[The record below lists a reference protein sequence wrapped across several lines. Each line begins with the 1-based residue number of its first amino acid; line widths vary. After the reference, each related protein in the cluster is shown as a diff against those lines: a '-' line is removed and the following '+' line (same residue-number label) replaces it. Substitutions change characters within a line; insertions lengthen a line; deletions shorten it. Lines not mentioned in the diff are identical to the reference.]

1 MIGQV
6 VSHYLIVEKLGGGG
20 MGVVYKAEDTKL
32 GRYVALKFLPQEL
45 SEDGQAVARFQR
57 EARVA
62 SSLNHPHICTI
73 YDVDHYE
80 GQNFIVMELL
90 EGATLKHRISGRP
103 LDLDD
108 VSEFGFQVADAL
120 DAAHAKGIIH
130 RDIKPANI
138 FATRRGPVKVLDFG
152 LAKLL
157 PERKRSKGTT
167 RSSTQPTSATEDEYL
182 TSKGVAV
189 GTVSYMSPEQV
200 RGEELDPRTDL
211 FSLGVVL
218 YEMATGQQTFA
229 GDTPGVIFDAILN
242 RTPISPVRWNPSVPV
257 QLENIITKALEKDRA
272 LRYQTSSD
280 LRADLQRL
288 RRDTNSVRATTMTA
302 RGVLQQALRRYR
314 LRLAEAFV
322 LAAALL
328 LVMLNVGGWRDRLL
342 GWQSSGRIDSIAV
355 LPFVNLTADPKT
367 EYLSD
372 GITESLIN
380 SLSQLSNLAV
390 MSRSSVFRYKGQGA
404 DPEKVARDLGVR
416 TVLTGRLLQSGEE
429 LSISVALEDTQSK
442 RSIWGQQYKRKLSDL
457 VAMQEEIAAD
467 IYERLRPT
475 VTGEEKR
482 RLTRRPT
489 ENTEAYQLY
498 LQGLFYWNKW
508 TDADFKRAMEYFAQ
522 AVQKDPHYALA
533 FSGLADT
540 YSLLGDSGYLSPAEA
555 KPRAKE
561 AAMQALEIDV
571 SLPEAHTSLGLVR
584 EYYDWDWLG
593 AEKEFKRAI
602 ELNQNSAAAH
612 HWYGQYL
619 AKMGRFEE
627 AAKELERAL
636 GLEPV
641 SVVFNTTLGWQFY
654 LAGRDDQAIEQ
665 LRKVLDMDPNYAPA
679 RRTLEEVYAE
689 VGRYKEAI
697 AEREKV
703 LTLSGSPELAA
714 SVAQDF
720 AASGYSG
727 VLKSWLDGL
736 VEVSKHQYVSPYSI
750 AQTYARVGEKEQ
762 AFAWL
767 EKAYETHDS
776 TLVSLKVDPMFE
788 SIHSDHK
795 FGELV
800 QRLHLSR

>member
-6 VSHYLIVEKLGGGG
+6 FSHYRIVEKLGGGG

-45 SEDGQAVARFQR
+45 SKDGQAVARFQR

-73 YDVDHYE
+73 FDVDHYE

-90 EGATLKHRISGRP
+90 EGSTLKHRISGRP
-103 LDLDD
+103 LNLDD

-138 FATRRGPVKVLDFG
+138 FATKRGPVKVLDFG

-157 PERKRSKGTT
+157 PERKNSKGTT
-167 RSSTQPTSATEDEYL
+167 RSSAQPTSTTEDEYL

-242 RTPISPVRWNPSVPV
+242 RTPISPVRLNPSVPV

-288 RRDTNSVRATTMTA
+288 RRDTNSVRVTTMTA
-302 RGVLQQALRRYR
+302 RGVLQLALRRYR

-342 GWQSSGRIDSIAV
+342 GLQASGRIDSIAV

-482 RLTRRPT
+482 RLTKRPT
-489 ENTEAYQLY
+489 ENTEAYKLY

-561 AAMQALEIDV
+561 AAMQALEIDG
-571 SLPEAHTSLGLVR
+571 SLAEAHTSLGLVR

-627 AAKELERAL
+627 AATELERAL

-714 SVAQDF
+714 SVARDF

-767 EKAYETHDS
+767 EKAYETRDS

-788 SIHSDHK
+788 SVHSDHK

>member
-6 VSHYLIVEKLGGGG
+6 FSHYRIVEKLGGGG

-45 SEDGQAVARFQR
+45 SKDGQAVARFQR

-73 YDVDHYE
+73 FDVDHYE

-90 EGATLKHRISGRP
+90 EGSTLKHRISGRP
-103 LDLDD
+103 LNLDD

-138 FATRRGPVKVLDFG
+138 FATKRGPVKVLDFG

-157 PERKRSKGTT
+157 PERKNSKGTT
-167 RSSTQPTSATEDEYL
+167 RSSAQPTSATEDEYL

-242 RTPISPVRWNPSVPV
+242 RTPISPVRLNPSVPV

-288 RRDTNSVRATTMTA
+288 RRDTNSVRTTTMNP
-302 RGVLQQALRRYR
+302 RGVLQQAIRRYR

-342 GWQSSGRIDSIAV
+342 GRQASGRIDSIAV

-390 MSRSSVFRYKGQGA
+390 MSRSSVFRYKSQGA

-627 AAKELERAL
+627 AATELERAL

-697 AEREKV
+697 AEREKI